1 MQGKLSRSLLPVEN
15 KRLLDV
21 AVLLG
26 ILSAVTYFLPFARYT
41 HRTRSSIISTVTSFL
56 TGRTILNQTVEITP
70 VPAIAL
76 FAIPIILTILT
87 GLLFKKFPPKRG
99 GVLIIILGIIQFGL
113 AVITMTRS
121 SKTSCRVSVTS
132 PPASASF

>member
-1 MQGKLSRSLLPVEN
+1 MQGKLARSLLPVEN

-21 AVLLG
+21 MLLG
-26 ILSAVTYFLPFARYT
+26 ILSAVTYFLPFAQYT
-41 HRTRSSIISTVTSFL
+41 HRKAVYNFNGYFFL

-87 GLLFKKFPPKRG
+87 G
-99 GVLIIILGIIQFGL
+99 
-113 AVITMTRS
+113 
-121 SKTSCRVSVTS
+121 
-132 PPASASF
+132 